1 MYGKIILHH
10 SQVTG
15 EIKGLAHSFCNQNV
29 GENKNYFSLFAH
41 NLFGFD
47 FFFML
52 KGIRLCAWRTK
63 NLSIEGSNLTNV
75 NYANTGEQVKS
86 TDTIKCYQQSPE
98 NLAEAVTEEE
108 EEKINLN
115 SK

>member
-1 MYGKIILHH
+1 M
-10 SQVTG
+10 
-15 EIKGLAHSFCNQNV
+15 
-29 GENKNYFSLFAH
+29 
-41 NLFGFD
+41 
-47 FFFML
+47 
-52 KGIRLCAWRTK
+52 
-63 NLSIEGSNLTNV
+63 